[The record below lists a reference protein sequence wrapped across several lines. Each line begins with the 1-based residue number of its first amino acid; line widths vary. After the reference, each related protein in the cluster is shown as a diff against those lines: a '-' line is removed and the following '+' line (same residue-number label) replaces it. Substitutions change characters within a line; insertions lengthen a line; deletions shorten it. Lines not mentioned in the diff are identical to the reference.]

1 MIRRLTLTSKPRIP
15 AALRMKARKH
25 PGRHFY
31 QVQLEEPIT
40 SIAKLIPYPA
50 ERQVHSMV
58 VLGDGGVERH
68 TDDLPEFLAT
78 AYCVPF
84 HIPRNARIWQEEE
97 CRIMEEG
104 NCYSFNHEIDH
115 AIDSPEG
122 SQTYAAFIVVDILK
136 KSVVE
141 QIKEHAQRA

>member
-1 MIRRLTLTSKPRIP
+1 M
-15 AALRMKARKH
+15 LRAKARKH

-31 QVQLEEPIT
+31 QFQLEEPIT

-58 VLGDGGVERH
+58 VLGDGGVEMH
-68 TDDLPEFLAT
+68 TDDLDEFLAT

-84 HIPRNARIWQEEE
+84 HIPKNARIWQDEE

-104 NCYSFNHEIDH
+104 NCYSFNHERDH

-136 KSVVE
+136 KDVFE
-141 QIKEHAQRA
+141 QITERAHHA